1 MKNNIKIAKYLR
13 YTSRITLIIIAISWF
28 VFALLSGSEKL
39 GGGLKG
45 ILQNIP
51 NALPGL
57 LLFVIVYVAWK
68 RELIGGLAV
77 TLIGLFTIFFFQT
90 YKSLITLLGISLPL
104 IIIGVFLLTSWYLTK
119 NKIWKIYMSNFKNI
133 LLLFV
138 PLIVTPRCQA
148 FFRLWIMSRKPGFL
162 PYINIYTLKIL
173 MTRNSPTIMES
184 PNTPILVMI
193 CQKGMSDTPN
203 LNMVWTGAVTGNIVS
218 TTQMEL
224 SGKAKSNEE
233 NQSGIKLERV

>member
-119 NKIWKIYMSNFKNI
+119 NKI
-133 LLLFV
+133 
-138 PLIVTPRCQA
+138 
-148 FFRLWIMSRKPGFL
+148 
-162 PYINIYTLKIL
+162 
-173 MTRNSPTIMES
+173 
-184 PNTPILVMI
+184 
-193 CQKGMSDTPN
+193 
-203 LNMVWTGAVTGNIVS
+203 
-218 TTQMEL
+218 
-224 SGKAKSNEE
+224 
-233 NQSGIKLERV
+233 